1 MTLLPVALWRTLLRA
16 VRPVTR
22 TSRARPR
29 RNRSRRFRSVL
40 GIPIPYAYR
49 CSFVL
54 HGCCSFRR
62 LQVGL
67 PAMLPVGCVRFIIY
81 LFVPLSGA
89 RPGAHFLRPASDDTV
104 AARGLRA
111 CSSTFFYKMVGLTPC
126 APFLTPH
133 APPRRPGTCS
143 AWGSVADRYA

>member
-67 PAMLPVGCVRFIIY
+67 PAMLPVGCTFYYIHIC
-81 LFVPLSGA
+81 LFMS
-89 RPGAHFLRPASDDTV
+89 
-104 AARGLRA
+104 
-111 CSSTFFYKMVGLTPC
+111 
-126 APFLTPH
+126 
-133 APPRRPGTCS
+133 
-143 AWGSVADRYA
+143 